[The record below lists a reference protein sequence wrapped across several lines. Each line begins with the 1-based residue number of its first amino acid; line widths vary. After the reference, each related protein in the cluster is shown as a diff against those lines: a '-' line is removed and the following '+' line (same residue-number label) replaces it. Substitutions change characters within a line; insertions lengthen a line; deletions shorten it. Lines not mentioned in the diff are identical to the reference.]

1 MFFFCTLT
9 LHNFSS
15 IDILQ
20 FFHSPINADGDKYV
34 NNIYIL
40 PFWWVIFSMTVNVDH
55 FKIMTL
61 HFKFMF
67 ALFFTEC
74 KMWALF
80 LASGPLLMDVNAG
93 GHTATQRKDWQS
105 TSVPWLVEY
114 FTLLGQLEEKEA
126 LRILAMTICHFPF
139 GMRVQYEGSFK
150 PESYSNYH
158 ILPIYW

>member
-1 MFFFCTLT
+1 MLFFCT

-20 FFHSPINADGDKYV
+20 FFYSPINADGDKYV

-40 PFWWVIFSMTVNVDH
+40 PFWWVIFFSMTANVDH

-80 LASGPLLMDVNAG
+80 LASGPLLMYVNAG

-114 FTLLGQLEEKEA
+114 FSLLGQLEEKEA
-126 LRILAMTICHFPF
+126 LRILAMTTCHFPF
-139 GMRVQYEGSFK
+139 RLKQYEGSFK

-158 ILPIYW
+158 ILPTYW